1 MWDSWVPILAC
12 HSPGGCVH
20 GTRRVGTG
28 PSLPLSLLSGVSIHL
43 CSLAGP
49 WESAGIGF
57 CKMETRGCPPT
68 GF

>member
-1 MWDSWVPILAC
+1 M
-12 HSPGGCVH
+12 H

-28 PSLPLSLLSGVSIHL
+28 PSFPLSLLSGVSIHL